1 MNLSLGARLW
11 EGNIPLSEQRWREKE
26 LNHPANFELA
36 CQYLSSVVAT
46 FEYLNKPHVAKNFR
60 DTFNLIYDHWE
71 GFDAIANQKRDE
83 QGLETVSVARR
94 WTEYIAAHYEAM
106 TERAH
111 HWVISHVFLVVDD
124 ASVASY
130 MSNSYSAATKF
141 VPHGDFAGFVLAI
154 DANYDPEEG
163 TERPDE
169 SPGYYGQMRI
179 LGNLIC
185 VDLYAMLLS

>member
-1 MNLSLGARLW
+1 MVSCFFLGSLGKFETHAADWGRALTGSSAIKPYLKLHW
-11 EGNIPLSEQRWREKE
+11 LNGKE
-26 LNHPANFELA
+26 LGIPEGDLDA
-36 CQYLSSVVAT
+36 
-46 FEYLNKPHVAKNFR
+46 AK
-60 DTFNLIYDHWE
+60 
-71 GFDAIANQKRDE
+71 KR
-83 QGLETVSVARR
+83 V
-94 WTEYIAAHYEAM
+94 YIAFPY
-106 TERAH
+106 
-111 HWVISHVFLVVDD
+111 VFLVVDD

-141 VPHGDFAGFVLAI
+141 VPPGDFAGFVLAI

-163 TERPDE
+163 IERPDE